1 MRRRTAAVAVTA
13 TLLVAAPHAGAAARK
28 AAAPVVREPVVAV
41 IDTGARATHQEF
53 DYRGPTSARD
63 QFVGWWDF
71 TSEVKGKIALPGPG
85 QVWDTA
91 VRDPY
96 DRHGHGTGTAGMAV
110 GRNVVA
116 PKTPSALPGGKL
128 AVAKVGNKDGLIEG
142 DIAAAIRWAADTVR
156 ADVISISIGSIVPY
170 PAAAARDDYDA
181 IKAARAKGVL
191 VVVANGNGWGN
202 VGLLPGD
209 PGWAS
214 NYSSSTNVLTVGASD
229 SAGLLVTT
237 DPEVAADYTVITAA
251 AQADNAYAETG
262 GTSFS
267 APFVAG
273 FAGATLREAR
283 AAGRPLPV
291 ARLEQLIKYVAK
303 DTSIPPSFEGYGT
316 LSLAELPLAQRHA
329 RAGTLPSRPATD
341 LNAMYVEDVAGTL
354 RSAWSD

>member
-1 MRRRTAAVAVTA
+1 MRRRTAAAVVATA
-13 TLLVAAPHAGAAARK
+13 LLLSAPHAAALTRK
-28 AAAPVVREPVVAV
+28 APAPAVREPVIAV
-41 IDTGARATHQEF
+41 VDTGARASHQEF
-53 DYRGPTSARD
+53 DYRGAASTSD
-63 QFVGWWDF
+63 QFVAWWDF
-71 TSEVKGKIALPGPG
+71 TSEVKGKIVTPQPG
-85 QVWDTA
+85 QLWDTA

-142 DIAAAIRWAADTVR
+142 DIAQAVRWATDTVR

-170 PAAAARDDYDA
+170 PAALARDDYDA

-202 VGLLPGD
+202 VGVLPGD
-209 PGWAS
+209 PGWAN
-214 NYSSSTNVLTVGASD
+214 NYSSSTDVLSVGASD

-237 DPEVAADYTVITAA
+237 DPEVAADYSVITAA
-251 AQADNAYAETG
+251 AQADNAYSETA

-273 FAGATLREAR
+273 FAGAALREAR
-283 AAGRPLPV
+283 LAGKALPV
-291 ARLEQLIKYVAK
+291 SRLEQLIKYVAK
-303 DTSIPPSFEGYGT
+303 DTAIPPTFEGYGT
-316 LSLAELPLAQRHA
+316 LSLAELAVAQRHA
-329 RAGTLPSRPATD
+329 RAGTLPSRPAND
-341 LNAMYVEDVAGTL
+341 LNATYVETVGGTL
-354 RSAWSD
+354 RSTWSD